1 MKKLLMIAAILAFA
15 TPAFAQTNTAGS
27 TLVIPDTSGKD
38 NAKLEIAASPK
49 VNMSYVNPDT
59 TTFQYF
65 IIGTYHEGGTKL
77 YATSSSIT
85 KIYYYEFPSG
95 VTKDFSKMPTTQAD
109 AQSEVNWTT
118 TLGFKD

>member
-38 NAKLEIAASPK
+38 NVKLEIAASPK

-59 TTFQYF
+59 TTYQYF

-85 KIYYYEFPSG
+85 KIYYYTFPTNTVKSFA
-95 VTKDFSKMPTTQAD
+95 KLPASQAD

-118 TLGFKD
+118 TLGFND